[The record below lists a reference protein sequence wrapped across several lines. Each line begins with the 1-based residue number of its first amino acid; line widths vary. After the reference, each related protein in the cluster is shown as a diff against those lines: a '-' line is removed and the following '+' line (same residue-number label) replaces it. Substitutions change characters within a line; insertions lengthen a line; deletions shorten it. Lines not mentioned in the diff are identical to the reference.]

1 MVSQRRYLQILWI
14 VLTIGSLLAAIL
26 GPNRPVTAAAIP
38 QWELPGLRAALQHHE
53 LGNVIVAHFAQYDQP
68 LSPPDQALID
78 LIRPLQ
84 TGNNFIDMT
93 SALMNV
99 GADIQAEVPQLWQI
113 IQNPQADRSERAQA
127 IRILVR
133 TPGAA
138 KYRAGLRQIM
148 LDKPMPVIVRS
159 AAAAGLGQLG
169 PASLPDLV
177 SLLRDRQQNPLVRSD
192 AAIGLSALG
201 NVAQPY
207 IPDIGNLL
215 QADRQNTWPD
225 DRQSQ
230 VVAAQALSHFGAA
243 ARAYLPEIFKF
254 VQDPD
259 TQPVT
264 FTNEGMAAAFADFG
278 PAAASYVPSLL
289 AILKQPETSG
299 LAFGR
304 AIGILGQWGNMAK
317 PALPI
322 LREKLIQDCDGKS
335 AWAIASIDIQYPEAR
350 NTTLRCLKQWQQKPF
365 SQVQQINYQ
374 GLQDALAKWAQV
386 EGGLHI
392 SRIAPLLNV
401 APGTNADE
409 QYRFELYRLSGGRSD
424 VVELLQWVGGAP
436 PSTRKLS
443 RSAAVEALNV
453 IDIAWEASED
463 LPLLRSALAG
473 SIGQIIVQTRWS
485 VLDQWELRRYADRL
499 HQGKFASASL
509 VSARLTNL
517 WQELVAW
524 IFSLVGIIIL
534 LRLILSG

>member
-1 MVSQRRYLQILWI
+1 MASQQRYFQILFCI
-14 VLTIGSLLAAIL
+14 VLTLCTGIFRQD
-26 GPNRPVTAAAIP
+26 RPVAAAAIP

-53 LGNVIVAHFAQYDQP
+53 LEDLIVAHFAQYDRP
-68 LSPPDQALID
+68 LSPPDQALIN

-84 TGNNFIDMT
+84 TSKSHFVDTT

-99 GADIQAEVPQLWQI
+99 GADIQAEVPRLWQI
-113 IQNPQADRSERAQA
+113 IQNPRAGRSARAQA

-133 TPGAA
+133 TPGST

-148 LDKPMPVIVRS
+148 LDESVHVMVRS
-159 AAAAGLGQLG
+159 AAAAGLGELG

-177 SLLRDRQQNPLVRSD
+177 RLLRDRQQHPLVRSY

-215 QADRQNTWPD
+215 QADRQDTWPD
-225 DRQSQ
+225 NQHSQ
-230 VVAAQALSHFGAA
+230 VVAAQALSHFGAS

-264 FTNEGMAAAFADFG
+264 FSNEGMAAAFANFG
-278 PAAASYVPSLL
+278 PAAASYVPSLI

-299 LAFGR
+299 LAVGR
-304 AIGILGQWGNMAK
+304 AIDILGQWGNIAK

-322 LREKLIQDCDGKS
+322 LRENLIKNCHGKS
-335 AWAIASIDIQYPEAR
+335 AWAIASIDAQYPEAR
-350 NTTLRCLKQWQQKPF
+350 DTTLRCLRQWQQKPL
-365 SQVQQINYQ
+365 SQVQQINYR
-374 GLQDALAKWAQV
+374 GLQDALAEWAQV

-392 SRIAPLLNV
+392 SRIAPLLNI
-401 APGTNADE
+401 ASETNPDE

-424 VVELLQWVGGAP
+424 TVELLQWVGGAP
-436 PSTRKLS
+436 PLTRKLS
-443 RSAAVEALNV
+443 RSAAIEALKV
-453 IDIAWEASED
+453 IDIAWAVSED
-463 LPLLRSALAG
+463 LPLLRSALAS

-485 VLDQWELRRYADRL
+485 ILDLWSLQRYADLLYQR
-499 HQGKFASASL
+499 KAASASL
-509 VSARLTNL
+509 VSARVTSL
-517 WQELVAW
+517 WQESVAW
-524 IFSLVGIIIL
+524 IFSLVGIVVL
-534 LRLILSG
+534 LRLIVRG